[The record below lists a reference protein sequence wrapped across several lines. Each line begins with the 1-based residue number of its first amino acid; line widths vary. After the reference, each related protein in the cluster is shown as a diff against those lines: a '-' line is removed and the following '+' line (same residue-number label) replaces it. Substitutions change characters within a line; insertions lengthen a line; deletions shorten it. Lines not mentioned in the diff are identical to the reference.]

1 MTPLESIGRGGS
13 VRKLLVAAACLTA
26 STSLAQPPPGPAS
39 AAPGPVT
46 SAAATVLDNARVR
59 VWRASGTRALAAH
72 PAAVVVVLE
81 QDPTRNSDHVFWSG
95 TPNVL
100 SGADRPGASF
110 LVVEPRASAPPN
122 AAPSPAASAT
132 PPPVF
137 VGMNFTP
144 VFDNDQ
150 VRVLRARMDVGAKEG
165 LHTHGSDLVVIYL
178 SDGEVEDTANG
189 TTKVDHWKRGDV
201 EFEARGSSHS
211 TQNLGAAIDAFIVGL
226 KP

>member
-1 MTPLESIGRGGS
+1 M
-13 VRKLLVAAACLTA
+13 RKLLVAAACLAA
-26 STSLAQPPPGPAS
+26 STSLAQPPGPAGPG
-39 AAPGPVT
+39 AAPGPG
-46 SAAATVLDNARVR
+46 ANPGATVLDNARVR
-59 VWRASGTRALAAH
+59 VFRASGTRALAAH
-72 PAAVVVVLE
+72 PAAVIIALE
-81 QDPTRNSDHVFWSG
+81 DGPARKMGDAFWSG
-95 TPNVL
+95 SLDAL
-100 SGADRPGASF
+100 SGAGQDAGSF
-110 LVVEPRASAPPN
+110 LIVEPRPSGPPL
-122 AAPSPAASAT
+122 PSPSAAVSAT

-144 VFDNDQ
+144 LFENDR

-211 TQNLGAAIDAFIVGL
+211 TRNLGGAIDAVIVGL